1 MKISKKKI
9 EGYWENKEWTMK
21 APGKQL
27 TIDRSIQPLWSS
39 GSNSLKEDRLELEH
53 MGYFYLSQL

>member
-1 MKISKKKI
+1 MKISKKI
-9 EGYWENKEWTMK
+9 EGYCENKEWTMK
-21 APGKQL
+21 APGKQF
-27 TIDRSIQPLWSS
+27 TIDRGIQPFMIS